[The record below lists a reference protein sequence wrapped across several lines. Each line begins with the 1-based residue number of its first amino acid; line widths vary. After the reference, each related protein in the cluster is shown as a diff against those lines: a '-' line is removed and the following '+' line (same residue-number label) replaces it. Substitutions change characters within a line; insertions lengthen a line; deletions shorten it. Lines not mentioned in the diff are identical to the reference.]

1 LRRIA
6 GAMIRLGLALI
17 VLVLSGFA
25 HAAAPDFNTEHFCS
39 GFAQQNAGNMPEM
52 AKAVCMMSEESTK
65 AVVVAAWDHAPA
77 AARDACERLLC
88 QPGEVPE
95 DAPGTVRSAP
105 LPPP

>member
-1 LRRIA
+1 
-6 GAMIRLGLALI
+6 MIRLGLALI

-77 AARDACERLLC
+77 AARDAC
-88 QPGEVPE
+88 
-95 DAPGTVRSAP
+95 ARSANDSYVSLAKCLKT
-105 LPPP
+105 LPGQ